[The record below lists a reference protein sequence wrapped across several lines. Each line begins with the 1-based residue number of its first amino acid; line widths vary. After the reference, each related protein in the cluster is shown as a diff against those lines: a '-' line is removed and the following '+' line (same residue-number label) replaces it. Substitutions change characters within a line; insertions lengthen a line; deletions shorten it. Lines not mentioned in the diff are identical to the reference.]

1 MQMDDREQGRRRRR
15 PPWWLATAVLLPT
28 MFLLVTVLGVPFNWA
43 LVIGVLATIATHAVV
58 RYRML
63 KSSMRELGRR
73 TDPTE

>member
-1 MQMDDREQGRRRRR
+1 
-15 PPWWLATAVLLPT
+15 